1 VSEVRICY
9 STADGNVA
17 RLHAYRAGE
26 GGVRDDNHVEDIVSS
41 FCSGKNGADVVRYAP
56 EPCEKILFEIVL
68 RVSGTRRGGSTYSGW
83 DYVRHEGCPFDV
95 AEEGMLVYKRIKRLL
110 RAAKNR
116 KDK

>member
-1 VSEVRICY
+1 MSRFVVCY
-9 STADGNVA
+9 ATRDGVVA
-17 RLHAYRAGE
+17 NLHAYLDGDGA
-26 GGVRDDNHVEDIVSS
+26 VRDNNHVVDIVSS
-41 FCSGKNGADVVRYAP
+41 FCSGKNGADVVRSAP
-56 EPCEKILFEIVL
+56 EPGEKILFEIVL

-83 DYVRHEGCPFDV
+83 DYVRHDGCPFEV